1 MSEPFSSAKQNVT
14 VTLSLGKK
22 YELTYISL
30 QFCDTKPDSMA
41 IFKSMDYGETWHP
54 FQYYSSQCRK
64 VYGRQNRAAIT
75 KGKFKKFFIVKK
87 CIDLFR
93 LAQNVFRQFLFSS
106 ATNCRETL
114 CVRDSSRLMFLLA
127 FDQARL
133 SNLVSI
139 PFLAIEYELIALA
152 RQLCPPSV

>member
-75 KGKFKKFFIVKK
+75 KGKCLKFLFIVKK
-87 CIDLFR
+87 Y
-93 LAQNVFRQFLFSS
+93 QFKLQLFSS
-106 ATNCRETL
+106 CVSLGNVFLYL
-114 CVRDSSRLMFLLA
+114 C
-127 FDQARL
+127 
-133 SNLVSI
+133 
-139 PFLAIEYELIALA
+139 E
-152 RQLCPPSV
+152 

>member
-1 MSEPFSSAKQNVT
+1 MSEPFDDFNQNVT
-14 VTLSLGKK
+14 AILRLGKK

-75 KGKFKKFFIVKK
+75 KG
-87 CIDLFR
+87 
-93 LAQNVFRQFLFSS
+93 
-106 ATNCRETL
+106 
-114 CVRDSSRLMFLLA
+114 
-127 FDQARL
+127 
-133 SNLVSI
+133 
-139 PFLAIEYELIALA
+139 
-152 RQLCPPSV
+152 